1 MFVNNAFVHYLL
13 LSKLRHNRFSENLI
27 WKELEGVIANAI

>member
-13 LSKLRHNRFSENLI
+13 LSNLRHNRFSENLI
-27 WKELEGVIANAI
+27 WKEFESVIANAI

>member
-1 MFVNNAFVHYLL
+1 MFVHNTFVHYLL

-27 WKELEGVIANAI
+27 WKEFESVIANAI

>member
-13 LSKLRHNRFSENLI
+13 LSKLGRNRFSENLI
-27 WKELEGVIANAI
+27 WKEFESVIANAI